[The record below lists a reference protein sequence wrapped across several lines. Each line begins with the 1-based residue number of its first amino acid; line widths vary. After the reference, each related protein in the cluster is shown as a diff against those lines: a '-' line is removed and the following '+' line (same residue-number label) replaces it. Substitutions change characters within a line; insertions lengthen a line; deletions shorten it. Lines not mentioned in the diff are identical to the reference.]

1 MQNKFIK
8 SDRLVILSILL
19 LIILSVYFI
28 FLYKLQII
36 EGDAYSERS
45 ANSLASLQTVEAAR
59 GSIMDRYGRS
69 LVTNS
74 QSYNIVLNET
84 ELFNQDDPNRAILNL
99 VNFVRVRGTS
109 YIDELP
115 ITSEPPFTYTEM
127 TNGQKT
133 ALKAYLKDKDLDE
146 NTSAVE
152 LLSYMRTRYK
162 IDNNY
167 SAEEMRTIAG
177 IRYEINVRYAAGS
190 GTNQYIFVEDA
201 DKDLITALLEND
213 YPGVSVQT
221 TYTRNYSTKNAAHL
235 LGYIGAMNAEEYA
248 TYRASGYSMN
258 AKVGKEG
265 AEKAYESYLHGSDGL
280 ATITTTKEG
289 AVTGTIYT
297 TEPEPGNNIYLTI
310 DLAFQEELEKILE
323 NGVQRLKEE
332 VAENAARKGLE
343 VSDENGN
350 RVTGGAVVVVD
361 VDTGEPLGM
370 ASYPSFDLTQLKKNY
385 QKLSTEKDAPMFNR
399 ATMGTYAPGSTFKP
413 CTAIAALS
421 EGIIDLNS
429 TIVCNGI
436 FEKYASAGYAP
447 ECWIWSSYHLV
458 HGGDNVVGAIRDS
471 CNIFFYT
478 MGDRLGIDRLDKY
491 AWGFGLGRATGI
503 ELPESEGVMANPEDH
518 PGGPDKWYAGDS
530 VQAAIGQS
538 DSLFTPLQ
546 LAEYCATV
554 ADNGKR
560 HTASMLKSVRSFD
573 LTNTIYQRQAD
584 VLNTIDSDSE
594 SWEAVHEGM
603 HLVGADPSGSAYDT
617 FGDYWVS
624 VACKTGTAQ
633 TGAANNGVF
642 ICYAPFD
649 KPQVAVAVVI
659 EHAGAGASVAPIA
672 KDVLDA
678 YFNLAKSAES
688 TSENEKQVLK

>member
-1 MQNKFIK
+1 MENKYIK
-8 SDRLVILSILL
+8 TDRLVILSILL
-19 LIILSVYFI
+19 LIILCIYFI

-36 EGDAYSERS
+36 EGEAYSEKS

-59 GSIMDRYGRS
+59 GNIMDRYGRS

-84 ELFNQDDPNRAILNL
+84 ELFNQDDPNAAILNL
-99 VNFVRVRGTS
+99 VNYVRSRGEE

-115 ITSEPPFTYTEM
+115 ITTSPPFTYTEM

-167 SAEEMRTIAG
+167 SAEDMRTIAG
-177 IRYEINVRYAAGS
+177 IRYEINVRYASGS

-201 DKDLITALLEND
+201 DKDLITALLENN

-221 TYTRNYSTKNAAHL
+221 TYTRNYSTKSAAHL
-235 LGYIGAMNAEEYA
+235 LGYIGAMNAEEYS
-248 TYRASGYSMN
+248 TYRSMGYSMN
-258 AKVGKEG
+258 AKVGKDG
-265 AEKAYESYLHGSDGL
+265 AEKAYETYLHGSDGL

-289 AVTGTIYT
+289 AVTGRIYT
-297 TEPEPGNNIYLTI
+297 TEPEPGNHIYLTI
-310 DLAFQEELEKILE
+310 DLAFQEEIEKILE
-323 NGVQRLKEE
+323 AGVESLRKE
-332 VAENAARKGLE
+332 VAENAASKGIE

-350 RVTGGAVVVVD
+350 RVTGGALVVVD
-361 VDTGEPLGM
+361 VDTGEPLAV
-370 ASYPSFDLTQLKKNY
+370 ASYPTYDLTQLKKNY
-385 QKLSTEKDAPMFNR
+385 QKLSTEKDAPLFNR

-421 EGIIDLNS
+421 EGVIDINS

-447 ECWIWSSYHLV
+447 ECWIWSSYKLV

-478 MGDRLGIDRLDKY
+478 MGDRLGIDKLYKY
-491 AWGFGLGRATGI
+491 ATGFGLGVATGV
-503 ELPESEGVMANPEDH
+503 ELPESTGNMANPDTHNGE
-518 PGGPDKWYAGDS
+518 WYAGDS

-554 ADNGKR
+554 ADNGHR
-560 HTASMLKSVRSFD
+560 HTASMLKSVRSYD
-573 LTNTIYQRQAD
+573 MTNTVYQRQAD
-584 VLNTIDSDSE
+584 VLNTVESDAE
-594 SWEAVHEGM
+594 NWEAVHEGM
-603 HLVGADPSGSAYDT
+603 RLVGADPSGSAYDT

-649 KPQVAVAVVI
+649 KPEVAIAVVI

-672 KDVLDA
+672 RNALDA

-688 TSENEKQVLK
+688 SSEHEKTVLK

>member
-1 MQNKFIK
+1 
-8 SDRLVILSILL
+8 
-19 LIILSVYFI
+19 
-28 FLYKLQII
+28 
-36 EGDAYSERS
+36 
-45 ANSLASLQTVEAAR
+45 
-59 GSIMDRYGRS
+59 
-69 LVTNS
+69 
-74 QSYNIVLNET
+74 
-84 ELFNQDDPNRAILNL
+84 
-99 VNFVRVRGTS
+99 
-109 YIDELP
+109 
-115 ITSEPPFTYTEM
+115 
-127 TNGQKT
+127 
-133 ALKAYLKDKDLDE
+133 
-146 NTSAVE
+146 
-152 LLSYMRTRYK
+152 
-162 IDNNY
+162 
-167 SAEEMRTIAG
+167 
-177 IRYEINVRYAAGS
+177 
-190 GTNQYIFVEDA
+190 
-201 DKDLITALLEND
+201 
-213 YPGVSVQT
+213 
-221 TYTRNYSTKNAAHL
+221 
-235 LGYIGAMNAEEYA
+235 
-248 TYRASGYSMN
+248 
-258 AKVGKEG
+258 
-265 AEKAYESYLHGSDGL
+265 
-280 ATITTTKEG
+280 
-289 AVTGTIYT
+289 
-297 TEPEPGNNIYLTI
+297 
-310 DLAFQEELEKILE
+310 
-323 NGVQRLKEE
+323 
-332 VAENAARKGLE
+332 
-343 VSDENGN
+343 
-350 RVTGGAVVVVD
+350 
-361 VDTGEPLGM
+361 
-370 ASYPSFDLTQLKKNY
+370 
-385 QKLSTEKDAPMFNR
+385 MFNR

-447 ECWIWSSYHLV
+447 ECWIWSSYKLV
-458 HGGDNVVGAIRDS
+458 HGGDNVIGAIRDS

-491 AWGFGLGRATGI
+491 AWGFGLGKETGI
-503 ELPESEGVMANPEDH
+503 ELPESVGVMANPEDH

-584 VLNTIDSDSE
+584 VLNTVESDQE
-594 SWEAVHEGM
+594 NWDAVHEGM
-603 HLVGADPSGSAYDT
+603 RLVGADPSGSAYDT
-617 FGDYWVS
+617 FGDYWMS

-688 TSENEKQVLK
+688 SSENEKQVLK